1 MNVEKEK
8 TNEWTKIK
16 KIIAIISGKG
26 GVGKSSVTSLL
37 AIILKKNGYK
47 VGILDADIGG
57 SSIPKIFG
65 VNNEKAIIAEKKIMP
80 VTTDTDI
87 KIMSLNFLIEKAEA
101 PIIWRGPL
109 ISKTIK
115 QLYSDV
121 IWGDLDYL
129 LIDLP
134 PGTSDASI
142 TIMQSLPL
150 DGIVVVSSP
159 QDLVKFIVKK
169 SVSMAKKLNVP
180 ILGVVENMSYYQC
193 PECNKKNYIFGKGK
207 ASEAAKE
214 MDVELLTQI
223 SIDPLFAKMCDEG
236 KIEEY
241 AQINSSLINSLADK
255 LLRKL

>member
-1 MNVEKEK
+1 MIEK
-8 TNEWTKIK
+8 TNEQNKIK

-37 AIILKKNGYK
+37 SAILKTNGYK
-47 VGILDADIGG
+47 VGILDADLGG

-65 VNNEKAIIAEKKIMP
+65 VNSKKAVVEDQKILP
-80 VTTDTDI
+80 VTTATGI
-87 KIMSLNFLIEKAEA
+87 KVMSLNFLMEKEDA
-101 PIIWRGPL
+101 PVIWRGPL

-115 QLYSDV
+115 QFYTDV

-134 PGTSDASI
+134 PGTSDASL
-142 TIMQSLPL
+142 TIMQSLPI

-169 SVSMAKKLNVP
+169 SVNMAVKLNVP
-180 ILGVVENMSYYQC
+180 ILGVVENMSYYEC
-193 PECNKKNYIFGKGK
+193 PECRKKIYIFGKGK

-223 SIDPLFAKMCDEG
+223 PIDPLFAKMCDEG
-236 KIEEY
+236 KIETY
-241 AQINSSLINSLADK
+241 VQINNLRINSLADK
-255 LLRKL
+255 LLGKL